1 MTPLTPDRARAV
13 ESAAALLGDR
23 ARRDVP
29 LGPLTTYG
37 VGGPAALFLE
47 AADEADLERA
57 RRAVTETG
65 IPVLVVGRGSNLL
78 VADQGFPGLALVL
91 GAGFADLSVDGTEV
105 AAGGAAS
112 LPVVARRSAAA
123 GLTGLEW
130 AVGVPGSV
138 GGGVRM
144 NAGGHGSDIAA
155 TLVSACVVS
164 LDGRGVAGSRAGGG
178 ELAATV
184 ATEHLGLGYRRSA
197 LGPADVVVAARFALE
212 PGDRPESERHIADI
226 VRWRREHQPGGSN
239 AGSVFANPPGDSA
252 GRLVEAAGL
261 KGHRRGS
268 AYVSPKHANFV
279 QVDDGGSADDVW
291 ALIREV
297 TEMVEERTG
306 VRLTLENHLVGFA
319 EDTL

>member
-1 MTPLTPDRARAV
+1 MTALTPDQARAV
-13 ESAAALLGDR
+13 ESAAAVLGDR
-23 ARRDVP
+23 VGRDVP

-37 VGGPAALFLE
+37 VGGAAALFLE
-47 AADEADLERA
+47 AADDPDLERA

-78 VADQGFPGLALVL
+78 VADRGFPGLALVL
-91 GAGFADLSVDGTEV
+91 GAGFADLSVEGTEV

-155 TLVSACVVS
+155 TLASARVVS
-164 LDGRGVAGSRAGGG
+164 LDGGGVAGSRTGGG

-197 LGPADVVVAARFALE
+197 LGPTDVVVTARFTLE
-212 PGDRPESERHIADI
+212 PGDRRESECHIADI

-252 GRLVEAAGL
+252 GRLVDAAGL

-306 VRLTLENHLVGFA
+306 VRLALENHLVGFA